1 VNKGKYVF
9 AQLNSFNVRYEFVKC
24 VLRYDGDY
32 KVREFSCWCQF
43 LSMMFGQ
50 LTHRESIRDIVT
62 CLKAHQNKV
71 YHLGIKQVVF
81 HSTLT
86 RANESRS
93 WKIYADFAM
102 YLISITRPLYAKDND
117 FALDLDN
124 AVYALDSTTIDLCLN
139 VFAWARFRKHKG
151 AVKMHTLLDLRG
163 NLPVFIDIT
172 DGKTHDV
179 NTLDK
184 IEIERDAFYIMDK
197 GYTDFERLHKIH
209 FALAFFVIRAKENLR
224 FRRISS
230 NSVDKKTGLRCDQTI
245 KLTGPKSS
253 KLYPQ
258 VLRRVRYYD
267 IENKQTLVFL
277 TNNFNIEANEV
288 ALLYKYRWQI
298 ELFFKWIKQHLRIK
312 TFWGYSPNAVKTQIW
327 IAICTYVL
335 IAYVKKQLNTPLSL
349 YEITQILSVSVFD
362 ITPLNELLTNFS
374 KNDEIKEDY
383 NQLNLFDL

>member
-1 VNKGKYVF
+1 V
-9 AQLNSFNVRYEFVKC
+9 S
-24 VLRYDGDY
+24 VLI
-32 KVREFSCWCQF
+32 
-43 LSMMFGQ
+43 MMFGQ

-93 WKIYADFAM
+93 WMIYADFAM

-151 AVKMHTLLDLRG
+151 AVKMHSLLDLRG

-197 GYTDFERLHKIH
+197 GYTDFE
-209 FALAFFVIRAKENLR
+209 
-224 FRRISS
+224 
-230 NSVDKKTGLRCDQTI
+230 
-245 KLTGPKSS
+245 
-253 KLYPQ
+253 
-258 VLRRVRYYD
+258 
-267 IENKQTLVFL
+267 
-277 TNNFNIEANEV
+277 
-288 ALLYKYRWQI
+288 
-298 ELFFKWIKQHLRIK
+298 
-312 TFWGYSPNAVKTQIW
+312 
-327 IAICTYVL
+327 
-335 IAYVKKQLNTPLSL
+335 
-349 YEITQILSVSVFD
+349 
-362 ITPLNELLTNFS
+362 
-374 KNDEIKEDY
+374 
-383 NQLNLFDL
+383 